1 MPLKNSSL
9 LPRLLILLSQ
19 LLKRLKHTSL
29 IHLRLLLRRRLLK
42 RKKKKLLLLLKNHLI
57 VIVVVWDL
65 IFLVNQKNYKNNI
78 KSACNNIN
86 SQLFN
91 AIFLFCKLY
100 VFI

>member
-42 RKKKKLLLLLKNHLI
+42 RKKKLLLLLKNHLI
-57 VIVVVWDL
+57 VIAVVWDL

-86 SQLFN
+86 ATFN

-100 VFI
+100 